1 MKEIG
6 TIELIDYN
14 LKKLN
19 PEQSIFICAC
29 EPSGDLYGS
38 LFIKSHLKNHKNI
51 FGVGGENLR
60 NTNVNLVYDYKDLKT
75 FGFTSGIIS
84 FIKNYLMYRKISR
97 AIIKTRPVVF
107 IAVAYP
113 GLNLL
118 LCRYAKKMGIRV
130 VYLLPPQIWAWGGFR
145 KYFIKKWVDL
155 VISVFPF
162 EYRFYISKKIKT
174 VYMQN
179 PLFDELKRYKKKN
192 PSGCIGFMPGSR
204 ISEMKRNIPLI
215 LELINNCVEL
225 QNFKFT
231 FIIHPDL
238 ASSKI
243 LDRLM
248 TKGVQDKLRFVISD
262 RYEEMCKCDLII
274 TCSGTASLET
284 AIIGIPQIFFNRPGF
299 FDYHFFRY
307 LLKIKEYNL
316 SNLYYEKKIVPGFV
330 LRDKKKLVRLLS
342 SELHKFLSKSF

>member
-1 MKEIG
+1 M
-6 TIELIDYN
+6 
-14 LKKLN
+14 
-19 PEQSIFICAC
+19 
-29 EPSGDLYGS
+29 
-38 LFIKSHLKNHKNI
+38 
-51 FGVGGENLR
+51 GGENLK
-60 NTNVNLVYDYKDLKT
+60 NINVNLVYDYKDLKT
-75 FGFTSGIIS
+75 FGFTSGILSIL
-84 FIKNYLMYRKISR
+84 KNYLMYRKISR
-97 AIIKTRPVVF
+97 TIFKKKPVVF

-118 LCRYAKKMGIRV
+118 LCRYAKKMGIKV
-130 VYLLPPQIWAWGGFR
+130 IYLMPPQIWAWGGFR

-174 VYMQN
+174 KYIEN

-192 PSGCIGFMPGSR
+192 FSGYIGFMPGSR
-204 ISEMKRNIPLI
+204 LSEMKRNIPVI
-215 LELINNCVEL
+215 VELIKNCEEL
-225 QNFKFT
+225 QKFKFT

-238 ASSKI
+238 ISSKI
-243 LDRLM
+243 LDKLI
-248 TKGVQDKLRFVISD
+248 TKQIQNKLRFAISD

-316 SNLYYEKKIVPGFV
+316 PNLYYEKTIIPSFV
-330 LRDKKKLVRLLS
+330 LRNKKKLVKLIS
-342 SELHKFLSKSF
+342 SELHKFLSK